1 MKRAHTVL
9 LALAAALALPV
20 VLAVETS
27 PMLPLNGAPDAT
39 QVRAGQENYRRLR
52 DALAGPPPTVE
63 VRLTDADARAVATL
77 AGNALRFRRVD
88 AGVAADHAGAAV
100 SVALPFGLWLN
111 ARVDAWPSDG
121 FPTLTAKVGDLPI
134 PAFLTRFGLETVAQL
149 LRWRGHDLPQLAD
162 LVRGF
167 DVVDGTLKV
176 TVKSPVLGTGIADS
190 LVGIASD
197 PADGARTATIYCAL
211 VAAETAAPQRD
222 IALHLTRAMAMARP
236 ATPAAAVAEN
246 RAALVAVAML
256 AVGPRAGRLAIDAGR
271 RVAACRQQ
279 QDPPML
285 AGRTDLAKH
294 WSLSAALGATVGDD
308 VSEAMG
314 NWKELSDSLPGGS
327 GFSLVDLAADRA
339 GLAVGGAA
347 VDADRALAFRAEM
360 AAATNATLLPLDATA
375 LAEGMSNDQFKQRY
389 GTIESAD
396 YRAATAGIDA
406 LLRRRGV
413 LGSR

>member
-1 MKRAHTVL
+1 VKRTRAAA
-9 LALAAALALPV
+9 LALAAAVALPL
-20 VLAVETS
+20 VLIVETA
-27 PMLPLNGAPDAT
+27 PLLPRSGAPDAM

-52 DALAGPPPTVE
+52 GALAGPPPSAH
-63 VRLTDADARAVATL
+63 VRFTDADARAVAIL
-77 AGNALRFRRVD
+77 AGNALRFSRVD
-88 AGVAADHAGAAV
+88 AGIAADHAGAAA

-121 FPTLTAKVGDLPI
+121 FPIVTAKLGDLPI
-134 PAFLTRFGLETVAQL
+134 PAFVTRLGLEAVAQL

-167 DVVDGTLKV
+167 DVTDGVLKL

-190 LVGIASD
+190 LVGIVSD
-197 PADGARTATIYCAL
+197 PADAARTASIYCAL
-211 VAAETAAPQRD
+211 VAAEAAAPQQD
-222 IALHLTRAMAMARP
+222 IALHLTRAMALARP
-236 ATPAAAVAEN
+236 ATPVAAVAEN
-246 RAALVAVAML
+246 RAALVAVAMM
-256 AVGPRAGRLAIDAGR
+256 AVGPRAGRLAIDAGKR
-271 RVAACRQQ
+271 GAACRQRQ
-279 QDPPML
+279 GQPLL
-285 AGRTDLAKH
+285 AGRADLAKH
-294 WSLSAALGATVGDD
+294 WSLSAALGATVGGD

-314 NWKELSDSLPGGS
+314 NWKELSDSLAGGS

>member
-1 MKRAHTVL
+1 MNRARTVAL
-9 LALAAALALPV
+9 VLAAVVALPV
-20 VLAVETS
+20 ILAIETA
-27 PMLPLNGAPDAT
+27 PLLPPNGAPDAT
-39 QVRAGQENYRRLR
+39 QVRAGQANYRRLR
-52 DALAGPPPTVE
+52 DALAGPPPSAQ
-63 VRLTDADARAVATL
+63 VRFTDADARAVVSL
-77 AGNALRFRRVD
+77 AGKALRFRRVD
-88 AGVAADHAGAAV
+88 AGVAEDHAGAAA
-100 SVALPFGLWLN
+100 SMALPFGLWLN
-111 ARVDAWPSDG
+111 ARVDAWPSGG
-121 FPTLTAKVGDLPI
+121 FPKLTAKLGDLPI
-134 PAFLTRFGLETVAQL
+134 PAFLTRFGLEAVAQL
-149 LRWRGHDLPQLAD
+149 LRWRGHELPQLAD

-167 DVVDGTLKV
+167 DVADGALKL
-176 TVKSPVLGTGIADS
+176 TIKSPVLGTGIADS

-211 VAAETAAPQRD
+211 VAAETATPQCD
-222 IALHLTRAMAMARP
+222 IALHLMRAMAMARP

-246 RAALVAVAML
+246 RAALVAVAMM

-271 RVAACRQQ
+271 RVAACRQRPGQ
-279 QDPPML
+279 PML
-285 AGRTDLAKH
+285 AGRADLAKH

-347 VDADRALAFRAEM
+347 VDAERALAFRGEM
-360 AAATNATLLPLDATA
+360 AAATNATLLPLDATG
-375 LAEGMSNDQFKQRY
+375 LAEGMTNDQFKQRY

-406 LLRRRGV
+406 LLHRRGV